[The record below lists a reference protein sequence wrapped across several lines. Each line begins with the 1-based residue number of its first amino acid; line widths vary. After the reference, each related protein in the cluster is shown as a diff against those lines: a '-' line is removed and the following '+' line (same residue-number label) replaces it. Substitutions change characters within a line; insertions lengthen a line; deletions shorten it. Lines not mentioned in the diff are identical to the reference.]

1 MTDHAGRDVGR
12 ASGSIDAYLR
22 QLERELRQGGYAD
35 ARVMEEVREHLVDAV
50 DDGLGRGLSAEDAE
64 REAFERFGPPEAI
77 AAHLIPGRHPMINR
91 FVTLTR
97 DVVWPHR
104 WWVLTPTVVTA
115 ILTSVLSYYYLP
127 TRYRSESIIEIVS
140 PQPVPAPLQSPAADQ
155 ARARFQT
162 ISQTILNRSRLE
174 WIIKDFGLYGSEQ
187 AQVPISN
194 AVLQMRRDIAVE
206 FLAGD
211 ARTENTV
218 GGFKVSF
225 ESSNPT
231 LALKITERLAS
242 LFVEENLRQ
251 REGQA
256 TGATQFLDAE
266 IADLRRRLIELETS
280 VEELRARNGRGQV
293 SQADLIPY
301 EVLRDRYKTLLI
313 RREEYRSVANQERRE
328 LGEQFKVAEA
338 ARLPERPLGPSR
350 LGVTVTGALMGLG
363 VGLVVVGVKRRT
375 LAA

>member
-174 WIIKDFGLYGSEQ
+174 WIIKDFGLYGAEQ

-211 ARTENTV
+211 ARTENAV

-375 LAA
+375 RAD

>member
-1 MTDHAGRDVGR
+1 
-12 ASGSIDAYLR
+12 
-22 QLERELRQGGYAD
+22 
-35 ARVMEEVREHLVDAV
+35 MEEVREHLIDAV
-50 DDGLGRGLSAEDAE
+50 DDGLGRGLSADDAE

-104 WWVLTPTVVTA
+104 WWILTPTVVTA

-174 WIIKDFGLYGSEQ
+174 WIIKDFGLYGAEQ

-211 ARTENTV
+211 ARTENAV

-256 TGATQFLDAE
+256 TGITQFLDAE
-266 IADLRRRLIELETS
+266 IADVRAPADRARDLARRPAGAERRRAGVTGQS
-280 VEELRARNGRGQV
+280 APLRGAARTLQDAPGSARGV
-293 SQADLIPY
+293 PGAWPTRSGESSANSSKWP
-301 EVLRDRYKTLLI
+301 
-313 RREEYRSVANQERRE
+313 RRHGCLSGRSVRA
-328 LGEQFKVAEA
+328 GWA
-338 ARLPERPLGPSR
+338 
-350 LGVTVTGALMGLG
+350 
-363 VGLVVVGVKRRT
+363 
-375 LAA
+375 

>member
-1 MTDHAGRDVGR
+1 M
-12 ASGSIDAYLR
+12 
-22 QLERELRQGGYAD
+22 
-35 ARVMEEVREHLVDAV
+35 
-50 DDGLGRGLSAEDAE
+50 
-64 REAFERFGPPEAI
+64 
-77 AAHLIPGRHPMINR
+77 
-91 FVTLTR
+91 
-97 DVVWPHR
+97 
-104 WWVLTPTVVTA
+104 
-115 ILTSVLSYYYLP
+115 
-127 TRYRSESIIEIVS
+127 
-140 PQPVPAPLQSPAADQ
+140 
-155 ARARFQT
+155 
-162 ISQTILNRSRLE
+162 
-174 WIIKDFGLYGSEQ
+174 YGAEQ

-211 ARTENTV
+211 ARTENAV

-256 TGATQFLDAE
+256 TGPTQFLDAE

-280 VEELRARNGRGQV
+280 ARGTAGAERPRAGIAGRSDPLRGAARSLQDAPDSARG
-293 SQADLIPY
+293 
-301 EVLRDRYKTLLI
+301 
-313 RREEYRSVANQERRE
+313 YRSVANQERRE

-350 LGVTVTGALMGLG
+350 LGVNVTGALMGLG

-375 LAA
+375 RAA